1 MAQLRQFLIILGVSF
16 VGEILHAAIPFPIP
30 ASVYGL
36 VFMFLALC
44 TGLVKLNQVRDA
56 AQFLIGI
63 MPVLFVPPLV
73 GLVDAWG
80 LIRPILLPTAV
91 IVGVSTVLVLTVT
104 GFTAQGILHLTR
116 NSEELRREEEEGEQN
131 V

>member
-91 IVGVSTVLVLTVT
+91 IVGVSTVLVLAVT

>member
-16 VGEILHAAIPFPIP
+16 AGEVFHAVIPLPIP

-36 VFMFLALC
+36 VLMFLALC
-44 TGLVKLNQVRDA
+44 TGLVKLGQVHGA
-56 AQFLIGI
+56 ALFLIGI

-91 IVGVSTVLVLTVT
+91 IIIASTALVMAVT
-104 GFTAQGILHLTR
+104 GLTAQGILKLTR
-116 NSEELRREEEEGEQN
+116 NSEELHQEEEEGEQN